1 MTSFY
6 KELHQSDKMGDEKEN
21 AQSRA
26 SVDKWIF
33 RLLLL
38 LLGLAPLIVLAHVE
52 QVVSPLISNQE
63 TLISGTKGELFTHFK
78 ALFILVVTLIAG
90 ALLLAKVFF
99 MGGTIRKTFLN
110 YALSIFA
117 IMIVIST
124 IASPS
129 ISIALGGLYNRSD
142 GAISWLCYVALMFI
156 AMNIEYPKYV
166 MRYILYTMMPFVVIN
181 LFIITMNFYGKDL
194 LQYDWIKSSVAILL
208 PEGAN
213 IGEDSQ
219 LLGTL
224 NQWNY
229 MSGMFAIMT
238 VMYLMAAVLEKSKLN
253 AYTYLVF
260 SLMSVAI
267 LLMSISTSGFLTI
280 ILIMPI
286 IIIAA
291 LRNEQK
297 IKPLVILAVFILAAV
312 PVFHVLASKEAHVWT
327 ESIGFVIKKNPYVEK
342 KEEVSVEKNKYKL
355 GQMSKVYAAEEFE
368 LPELPVRKAGA
379 ASGRIYI
386 WDKSIELV
394 KERALLGYGM
404 DTLMYN
410 FPHTHIETRAN
421 FWYDNVITDKPHSL
435 YIGWVYGTG
444 VLGFLS
450 VMVVLLFSLI
460 RSLKSVWK
468 NNQSIIWII
477 GVAWGAYLIQ
487 GIFNDSLPGISAPL
501 WILVGIM
508 MKFTLT
514 TKEIT
519 NGRNN

>member
-6 KELHQSDKMGDEKEN
+6 KELHQSDGMNDEKEN

-110 YALSIFA
+110 YALGIFA

-129 ISIALGGLYNRSD
+129 ISIALDGLYNRSD
-142 GAISWLCYVALMFI
+142 GAISWLCYVVLMFI
-156 AMNIEYPKYV
+156 AMNIEYPKNA
-166 MRYILYTMMPFVVIN
+166 MKYILYTMMPFVVIN
-181 LFIITMNFYGKDL
+181 LFIITMNFYGRDL
-194 LQYDWIKSSVAILL
+194 LQYGWIKGLISMTL
-208 PEGAN
+208 PEGGAV
-213 IGEDSQ
+213 GEGSQ
-219 LLGTL
+219 LVGTL

-238 VMYLMAAVLEKSKLN
+238 VMYLMAAVLEKAKRNSFS
-253 AYTYLVF
+253 YLAF
-260 SLMSVAI
+260 SLMSFAI
-267 LLMSISTSGFLTI
+267 LLMSISTSGFLTLI
-280 ILIMPI
+280 ILLPI
-286 IIIAA
+286 IIFAA
-291 LRNEQK
+291 LRNESK
-297 IKPLVILAVFILAAV
+297 ARHLIIIAIFILASV
-312 PVFHVLASKEAHVWT
+312 PIFHMLASKETRVWT
-327 ESIGFVIKKNPYVEK
+327 ESIGFVIKSNPYEDK
-342 KEEVSVEKNKYKL
+342 KEEVSVYRGKYNVEL
-355 GQMSKVYAAEEFE
+355 MSKAYAAEKFE
-368 LPELPVRKAGA
+368 LPELPTRQAGA

-386 WDKSIELV
+386 WNKSIELV
-394 KERALLGYGM
+394 KNRPLLGYGM

-410 FPHTHIETRAN
+410 FPHTNIETRAN
-421 FWYDNVITDKPHSL
+421 FWYDNIITDKPHSL
-435 YIGWVYGTG
+435 YVGWLYGTG
-444 VLGFLS
+444 VIGFLS
-450 VMVVLLFSLI
+450 MIGIIFFTVAKP
-460 RSLKSVWK
+460 LKEVYK
-468 NNQSIIWII
+468 NNNSILWIMGI
-477 GVAWGAYLIQ
+477 AWAAYLIQ
-487 GIFNDSLPGISAPL
+487 GFFNDSLPSISAPM
-501 WILVGIM
+501 WILAGIM
-508 MKFTLT
+508 MTFTFT
-514 TKEIT
+514 NKEIT